1 MSAQEQMNQPITQDE
16 DDFSLNAAQMVFMMN
31 SENAMRKA
39 ELEDDVQFFR
49 NLAASDEYKALFG
62 DMSIDQ
68 AIDRYEVMTGKAI

>member
-39 ELEDDVQFFR
+39 ESEDDVQFFR